1 MAITISPV
9 SFLGFKPNTKA
20 KHPSKEEFIQ
30 WVNQYQ
36 DTKDKD
42 KKKQIAERVLKATE
56 GLVVSIA
63 TALIKKSR
71 GCELE
76 DLIQAGRWGVF
87 LSMMTWDR
95 KVSEKHQS
103 GFITHASFRIRA
115 EIYRHCRKERRGVV
129 ASPQN
134 KMEEKLKGNPDY
146 QRPVEFIPW
155 DEPYYAGTSTGDQF
169 DVLSGEVHSHRRE
182 RLSRNQPAGEQSCVF
197 STIFS
202 KKKHQRFLVGER
214 WIPSGD
220 SSTVKKCGILAS
232 AKDEPAKQSMLHMS
246 NQSIRCESTC
256 LANILS

>member
-42 KKKQIAERVLKATE
+42 KKKQIAEKVLKATE

-95 KVSEKHQS
+95 KVSEKHQ
-103 GFITHASFRIRA
+103 
-115 EIYRHCRKERRGVV
+115 
-129 ASPQN
+129 
-134 KMEEKLKGNPDY
+134 
-146 QRPVEFIPW
+146 
-155 DEPYYAGTSTGDQF
+155 
-169 DVLSGEVHSHRRE
+169 
-182 RLSRNQPAGEQSCVF
+182 
-197 STIFS
+197 
-202 KKKHQRFLVGER
+202 
-214 WIPSGD
+214 
-220 SSTVKKCGILAS
+220 
-232 AKDEPAKQSMLHMS
+232 
-246 NQSIRCESTC
+246 
-256 LANILS
+256 